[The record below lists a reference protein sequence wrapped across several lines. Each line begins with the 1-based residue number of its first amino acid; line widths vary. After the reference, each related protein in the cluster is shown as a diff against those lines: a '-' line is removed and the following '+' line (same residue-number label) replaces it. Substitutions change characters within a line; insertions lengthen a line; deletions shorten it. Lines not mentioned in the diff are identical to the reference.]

1 VSPTPI
7 YNEPRHSGLVTA
19 LMAGAIFALIGANI
33 YLYTQIDH
41 MRTDL
46 ATQHEKVM
54 TEISNLRDASSVTSA
69 SQMRHLDTLKEE
81 LAAARS
87 AAQRESSQA
96 KIESLAHADQIARQ
110 IKDEEARVNQQ
121 VTSEISDVKNTA
133 SQQNAQVAAKVAD
146 VATDVGSVKTEVT
159 KTQSD
164 LQKTIND
171 LKSAQG
177 DLGVQSGLIATN
189 HGELEAL
196 RMKGERNYTDIKLG
210 KTKQPVRFADITIKL
225 ISVNP
230 KKNKYSVDV
239 VADDKLTE
247 KKDKNINEPV
257 QFYTAKGGHTPY
269 ELVINQVG
277 KDQIVGYLSTPKVE
291 ASR

>member
-1 VSPTPI
+1 VSPTPQ

-96 KIESLAHADQIARQ
+96 KAESLAHADQIARQ

-121 VTSEISDVKNTA
+121 VSSEISDVKTTA

-146 VATDVGSVKTEVT
+146 VATDVGSVKTEVS

-189 HGELEAL
+189 HTELDAL
-196 RMKGERNYTDIKLG
+196 RLKGERNYTDIKLG
-210 KTKQPVRFADITIKL
+210 KTKQPVRFADITLKL
-225 ISVNP
+225 VSVNP
-230 KKNKYSVDV
+230 KKNSYSVDV
-239 VADDKLTE
+239 VADDKLTV
-247 KKDKNINEPV
+247 KKDRNINEPV
-257 QFYTAKGGHTPY
+257 QFYTSKGGHTPY

>member
-1 VSPTPI
+1 M
-7 YNEPRHSGLVTA
+7 G
-19 LMAGAIFALIGANI
+19 GAIFALIGANI

-81 LAAARS
+81 LAAARA

-96 KIESLAHADQIARQ
+96 KAESLAHADQIARQ
-110 IKDEEARVNQQ
+110 IKDEEAKVNQQ
-121 VTSEISDVKNTA
+121 VTSEISDVKQTA
-133 SQQNAQVAAKVAD
+133 TQQNAQVAAKVAD
-146 VATDVGSVKTEVT
+146 VATDVGSVRTEVT

-189 HGELEAL
+189 HNELDAL

-225 ISVNP
+225 TSVNP

-269 ELVINQVG
+269 ELVINQVT
-277 KDQIVGYLSTPKVE
+277 KDQIIGYLSTPKVE

>member
-1 VSPTPI
+1 MSPTPT

-19 LMAGAIFALIGANI
+19 LMAGAIIALIGANI

-41 MRTDL
+41 MRSDL

-96 KIESLAHADQIARQ
+96 KAESLAHADQIARQ
-110 IKDEEARVNQQ
+110 IKEEEAKVNQQ
-121 VTSEISDVKNTA
+121 VSSEISDVKQTA

-146 VATDVGSVKTEVT
+146 VATDVGSVKTEVAH
-159 KTQSD
+159 TQSD

-189 HGELEAL
+189 HTQLEAL
-196 RMKGERNYTDIKLG
+196 RLKGERNYTDIKLG
-210 KTKQPVRFADITIKL
+210 KTKQPVRFADITLKL
-225 ISVNP
+225 VSVNA
-230 KKNKYSVDV
+230 KKNSYSVDV
-239 VADDKLTE
+239 VADDKLTV
-247 KKDKNINEPV
+247 KKDRNINEPV

>member
-1 VSPTPI
+1 
-7 YNEPRHSGLVTA
+7 
-19 LMAGAIFALIGANI
+19 
-33 YLYTQIDH
+33 
-41 MRTDL
+41 
-46 ATQHEKVM
+46 
-54 TEISNLRDASSVTSA
+54 
-69 SQMRHLDTLKEE
+69 
-81 LAAARS
+81 
-87 AAQRESSQA
+87 
-96 KIESLAHADQIARQ
+96 
-110 IKDEEARVNQQ
+110 
-121 VTSEISDVKNTA
+121 
-133 SQQNAQVAAKVAD
+133 
-146 VATDVGSVKTEVT
+146 
-159 KTQSD
+159 
-164 LQKTIND
+164 
-171 LKSAQG
+171 
-177 DLGVQSGLIATN
+177 
-189 HGELEAL
+189 
-196 RMKGERNYTDIKLG
+196 MKGERNYTDIKLG